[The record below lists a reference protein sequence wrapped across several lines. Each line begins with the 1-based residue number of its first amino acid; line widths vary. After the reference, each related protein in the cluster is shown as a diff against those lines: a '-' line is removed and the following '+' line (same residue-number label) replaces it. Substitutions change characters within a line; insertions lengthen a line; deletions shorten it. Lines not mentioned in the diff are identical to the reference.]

1 MLLSGCKGNT
11 FFWKSTF
18 FYGLICVQSEKT
30 QKTTWFI
37 SQQTDLIE
45 EQKQRKQA
53 YFVAKRNR
61 IVGFFTQNTLK
72 GYKYWIFFKF
82 LAFITGKLCIFAST
96 NQVLRIW
103 LNKQKETFLWV
114 QRDVSFSFRRLQGRR
129 IKLRCP
135 PKVLTGTLHPIQPS
149 LFSSWDFLWSSCHF
163 LRWREPSCLWQR
175 SFSLRF

>member
-114 QRDVSFSFRRLQGRR
+114 QRDVSFSFRRLLFELKEAASRR
-129 IKLRCP
+129 LP
-135 PKVLTGTLHPIQPS
+135 LGSADLLS
-149 LFSSWDFLWSSCHF
+149 LVSSSADCSQQVC
-163 LRWREPSCLWQR
+163 RA
-175 SFSLRF
+175 